1 MPQVRAWF
9 YRLLGLFLKNRR
21 EAEMAGEMQEHLDR
35 LIERN
40 VAAGISPNDARN
52 AALREFGGVEQIKEM
67 AREQRVW
74 RWADDFL
81 QDVRFGGRML
91 LRTPG
96 FTTLAILCLTLAI
109 GANAA
114 VFSWIE
120 GMLIRPYPLVAHQ
133 ERMFALGGTMAGTS
147 EYSPMSYPE
156 FIDLEKNSTLF
167 ESFIVDRITGT
178 TLSLGDRAERW
189 VGGIVSANYF
199 DALGVHPILG
209 RGFRPELPAGRS
221 QRALGR
227 RLCLSQTRSNSSTS
241 TGRVRLD
248 RAKVGNGLSGFKSRP
263 RVWALAVMENAV
275 QRYQRSRADAGDYNC
290 SGLFRSLD
298 RLRKRQQSFAR
309 PLTSSTS

>member
-96 FTTLAILCLTLAI
+96 FTTLAIPLP
-109 GANAA
+109 NA
-114 VFSWIE
+114 
-120 GMLIRPYPLVAHQ
+120 RH
-133 ERMFALGGTMAGTS
+133 
-147 EYSPMSYPE
+147 
-156 FIDLEKNSTLF
+156 
-167 ESFIVDRITGT
+167 
-178 TLSLGDRAERW
+178 
-189 VGGIVSANYF
+189 
-199 DALGVHPILG
+199 
-209 RGFRPELPAGRS
+209 
-221 QRALGR
+221 R
-227 RLCLSQTRSNSSTS
+227 R
-241 TGRVRLD
+241 
-248 RAKVGNGLSGFKSRP
+248 
-263 RVWALAVMENAV
+263 
-275 QRYQRSRADAGDYNC
+275 
-290 SGLFRSLD
+290 
-298 RLRKRQQSFAR
+298 
-309 PLTSSTS
+309 